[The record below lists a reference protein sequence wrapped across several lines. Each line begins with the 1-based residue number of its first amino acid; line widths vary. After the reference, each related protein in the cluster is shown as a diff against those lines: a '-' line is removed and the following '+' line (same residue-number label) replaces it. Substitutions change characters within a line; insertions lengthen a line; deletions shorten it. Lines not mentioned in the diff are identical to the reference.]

1 MSHKLST
8 FSFVESVNAW
18 QQQHGRHQLPWQL
31 NVTPYKVLVSEIMLQ
46 QTQVATV
53 IPYFERWMQNFP
65 TVTAL
70 AQATED
76 QVLNCWQG
84 LGYYSRARN
93 LHRAALYITEEL
105 TGEIPSDL
113 EQLRKIPGIGPYT
126 AGAILSFAFNQR
138 GVIVDGNVKRLFA
151 RYFGIRGPVNS
162 SAFSKTVWAHA
173 EEVTPTQNN
182 RRFAQG
188 LLDLG
193 ATVCKPRLPLCE
205 ACPLRTECFAYS
217 HNEVETLPEKAP
229 KKIIPKRTGHFV
241 WDQNADGLLLEQ
253 RNGNSVWP
261 KLWALPEIDSPAP
274 SAASKGEFHHQ
285 FSHYK
290 LHACIWRAEA
300 DQSDNKQS
308 RFTIDELDTVG
319 LPAPMRKFIES
330 ALSPN
335 SDES

>member
-31 NVTPYKVLVSEIMLQ
+31 NVNPYKVLVSEIMLQ

-65 TVTAL
+65 TVEAL

-93 LHRAALYITEEL
+93 LRRAALYITAELAGQIPADIEE
-105 TGEIPSDL
+105 
-113 EQLRKIPGIGPYT
+113 LRKIPGIGPYT

-151 RYFGIRGPVNS
+151 RYFGIRGAVNS
-162 SAFSKTVWAHA
+162 TAFSKTVWAYA
-173 EEVTPTQNN
+173 EAVTPTQDN

-193 ATVCKPRLPLCE
+193 STVCKPRLPLCD
-205 ACPLRTECFAYS
+205 ACPLRPECFAWA
-217 HNEVETLPEKAP
+217 HNQVESLPERSP
-229 KKIIPKRTGHFV
+229 KKTIPKRTGHFV
-241 WDQNADGLLLEQ
+241 WDYNSEGLLLEQ
-253 RNGNSVWP
+253 RNDTSVWP
-261 KLWALPEIDSPAP
+261 KLWALPEIDTPTSTAK
-274 SAASKGEFHHQ
+274 SKGEFHHQ

-290 LHACIWRAEA
+290 LHACIWHSK
-300 DQSDNKQS
+300 DHQSDNKQS
-308 RFTIDELDTVG
+308 RFTVNQLDTVG

-330 ALSPN
+330 ALDLN
-335 SDES
+335 AEES